1 MVLYTEVDGIY
12 HRWYCSVPK
21 HAVCCLGE
29 LELKQVPFFW
39 GAVEVSLLL
48 AIKKEKIMS
57 ISYIFITSRI
67 QLSEVYCLAVYPQ
80 GINHHIFQEGS

>member
-29 LELKQVPFFW
+29 LELKQVPFFG
-39 GAVEVSLLL
+39 GAVEVSLLVGNQER
-48 AIKKEKIMS
+48 KN
-57 ISYIFITSRI
+57 YVHFIHFYNFPNST
-67 QLSEVYCLAVYPQ
+67 Q
-80 GINHHIFQEGS
+80 